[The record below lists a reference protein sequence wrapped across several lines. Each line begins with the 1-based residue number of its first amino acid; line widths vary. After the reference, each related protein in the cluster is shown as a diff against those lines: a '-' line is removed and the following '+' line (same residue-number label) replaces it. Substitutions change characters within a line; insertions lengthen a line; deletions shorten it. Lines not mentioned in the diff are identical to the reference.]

1 MRKLLLVEDD
11 TALIAGL
18 VYALE
23 QEGMELDVAKT
34 ILEAHECY
42 NGNSY
47 DLILLDMM
55 LPDGNGLDFCQYVRT
70 KSRVPII
77 FLTANDEEFNIIM
90 GLDRGAD
97 DYITKPFR
105 IRELISRINAVL
117 RRGNGEPAAQQGD
130 SLRSGSVVLDTKSLQ
145 LKKADETVLLSALE
159 YRLLLTFMQ
168 NPKQVLTRQQLLA
181 KLWDDQE
188 QFVEDNTLSVNIRRL
203 REKLGYA
210 DGEEQYIK
218 TVRGMGYIWQ
228 LEVTPV

>member
-23 QEGMELDVAKT
+23 MEGMQLNVAQT
-34 ILEAHECY
+34 MSEAHAYFEK
-42 NGNSY
+42 GGY
-47 DLILLDMM
+47 DMILLDMM

-70 KSRVPII
+70 LSKVPII

-105 IRELISRINAVL
+105 IRELISRINAVM
-117 RRGNGEPAAQQGD
+117 RRGGGNGEGR
-130 SLRSGSVVLDTKSLQ
+130 LCSGCIVLDTKSLQ
-145 LKKADETVLLSALE
+145 LKKQDESILLSALE
-159 YRLLLTFMQ
+159 FRLLLTFMQ

-203 REKLGYA
+203 REKLGFTD
-210 DGEEQYIK
+210 DGRQYIK

-228 LEVTPV
+228 LEVTTL

>member
-1 MRKLLLVEDD
+1 MRKLLLIEDD

-23 QEGMELDVAKT
+23 IEGMQLDVAQT
-34 ILEAHECY
+34 ILEAHAYFEQ
-42 NGNSY
+42 GGY
-47 DLILLDMM
+47 DMILLDMM

-70 KSRVPII
+70 QSRVPII

-117 RRGNGEPAAQQGD
+117 RRGGGEGEGR
-130 SLRSGSVVLDTKSLQ
+130 LRSGGIVLDTKSLQ
-145 LKKADETVLLSALE
+145 LKKQDESILLSALE
-159 YRLLLTFMQ
+159 FRLLLTFMQ

-203 REKLGYA
+203 REKLGYTD
-210 DGEEQYIK
+210 DGGQYIK

-228 LEVTPV
+228 LEVNSL